1 MGTPI
6 DQFGSTQQKLLR
18 YMLSHPEGVS
28 VEALAS
34 KLDISKNAS
43 RQHVNTLERD
53 GYIIKGEMRPT
64 TTRPQQLYCLSAS
77 GKSLF
82 PRKYSF
88 LAELLIHQMKN
99 TIGSEK
105 LESMMRDM
113 GRNAGEQ
120 LLSPSSAN
128 SKEERL
134 IKLVDVMQE
143 LGYEAH
149 KSPTNDE
156 TIIAH
161 NCVFHHLAAE
171 HPEVCEFDLSLMELA
186 TGASVEHQECM
197 VRGGQVCRFLVKD
210 TPQKS

>member
-1 MGTPI
+1 MATPL
-6 DQFGSTQQKLLR
+6 DQFGLTQQKLLR

-34 KLDISKNAS
+34 ELNVSKNAS
-43 RQHVNTLERD
+43 RQHVSALERD

-64 TTRPQQLYCLSAS
+64 TTRPQQLYGLSPA

-88 LAELLIHQMKN
+88 LAELLIHQMKS
-99 TIGSEK
+99 TIGSDE
-105 LESMMRDM
+105 LLSIMREM
-113 GRNAGEQ
+113 GRSAGNQ
-120 LLSPSSAN
+120 LMPPSDQE

-134 IKLVDVMQE
+134 IKLVDVMQD

-149 KSPTNDE
+149 RSPVSDE

-171 HPEVCEFDLSLMELA
+171 HPEVCHFDLALMELA
-186 TGASVEHQECM
+186 TGRNVEHQECM
-197 VRGGQVCRFLVKD
+197 VRDGQVCRFLVKD
-210 TPQKS
+210 KIQLN